1 MDPWL
6 ASQGSILGSCWTLE
20 VSDHGLEEFGPND
33 QKKTG
38 IFGHF
43 LGRKMSQK
51 MTIFDHF
58 WPIRPKLVPQ
68 TPHRYRFQSYDGKN
82 GPPGRPEGRF
92 RGVHFRSFWT
102 LWGVILD
109 PLGGLRSGSGRY
121 LEGSGPNDQKKTG
134 IFGHFLGRKMS
145 QKMTIFD
152 HFWPIRPKLVPQT
165 PHRYR
170 FQSYDGKNGPPGRPE
185 GRFRGVH
192 FRSFWTLWGSQIRV
206 WKGVWPPQTPHRYR
220 FQSYN
225 GKKWTPGQPGVH
237 FGVIWT
243 LWGLIPQVVRHS

>member
-1 MDPWL
+1 MNTFI
-6 ASQGSILGSCWTLE
+6 SSR
-20 VSDHGLEEFGPND
+20 FG
-33 QKKTG
+33 QKQAKMA
-38 IFGHF
+38 HF
-43 LGRKMSQK
+43 LKNYGVIFMK
-51 MTIFDHF
+51 MTNFIPFGSKWTPGWPARGPF
-58 WPIRPKLVPQ
+58 WGHV
-68 TPHRYRFQSYDGKN
+68 
-82 GPPGRPEGRF
+82 GP
-92 RGVHFRSFWT
+92 
-102 LWGVILD
+102 
-109 PLGGLRSGSGRY
+109 LRSQIMVWRS
-121 LEGSGPNDQKKTG
+121 LGPTTKKKTG